1 VLGGKMKERLR
12 QALQPVLQNQT
23 LYQLNQM
30 KSFIDSSLK
39 DVASKNFENDADKI
53 KYLLNALYDI
63 RDFVLNQTHENSVRL
78 NLIQQFD
85 KIEEEEI
92 LGNSQLQ
99 QEENSLLQTEE
110 KLEQDPKDLKIE
122 KEVTVEDTPDR

>member
-1 VLGGKMKERLR
+1 MLGGKMKERLR

>member
-1 VLGGKMKERLR
+1 MRDKLR
-12 QALQPVLQNQT
+12 KALQPILQNQT

-30 KSFIDSSLK
+30 KSFVDNSLRE
-39 DVASKNFENDADKI
+39 VASKKFENDADKI
-53 KYLLNALYDI
+53 KYLLNTLYDI
-63 RDFVLNQTHENSVRL
+63 RDFVLNQTNENSLRI
-78 NLIQQFD
+78 NLIKQFD

-110 KLEQDPKDLKIE
+110 KLEQDPKDLEEE
-122 KEVTVEDTPDR
+122 KAVESTPDS

>member
-1 VLGGKMKERLR
+1 MKERLR

-78 NLIQQFD
+78 NLIKQFD